1 MGHHKSVMR
10 QLIFEIFYLM
20 FPTNTYVKENIWKN
34 HTFGKI
40 RNFSE
45 ESPLEAENWSFY
57 YIFGYS
63 DSGNKYLKLCE
74 LQGSAK
80 GKYEIVKLLLKHGA
94 DPTKKNRDGHTPMD
108 LVKEGM

>member
-1 MGHHKSVMR
+1 MTAAPIYFWNFLFNVSNKYLCERKDLEKSH
-10 QLIFEIFYLM
+10 
-20 FPTNTYVKENIWKN
+20 IWE
-34 HTFGKI
+34 KI
-40 RNFSE
+40 SE
-45 ESPLEAENWSFY
+45 KRPLEAENWSFY
-57 YIFGYS
+57 CIFGYS
-63 DSGNKYLKLCE
+63 DSVNKHLKLCE

>member
-1 MGHHKSVMR
+1 MTATPIYFWNFLSNVSNK
-10 QLIFEIFYLM
+10 
-20 FPTNTYVKENIWKN
+20 YVREKIWRN
-34 HTFGKI
+34 HSLEKTH
-40 RNFSE
+40 NFSE
-45 ESPLEAENWSFY
+45 KRPLEAENWSFC

-63 DSGNKYLKLCE
+63 DSVNKYLKLCE

-108 LVKEGM
+108 LVKEGMY